1 MFDDHYLAMTAEPTP
16 ETHGKSE
23 ERYRE
28 LFENANDLMY
38 TLDLEGNLTSLNKAG
53 ERMTGYSF
61 EELANKSI
69 TILIEP
75 KQIDVMRQMLDRKL
89 GGETLTTYEVDL
101 KAKDGSTLT
110 LEVSS
115 RLIYQDGQPIGVQ
128 GVARDVTERKRVEQ
142 ALRVSEARYRTLAE
156 AVRHLMWM
164 SDPKGRVIFVNE
176 RWQEFTGD
184 ETDRH
189 LALKWTDVLHPDDLA
204 RVLATRKSGIK
215 AGEAYE
221 VECRMKRADGVYR
234 WHIARVVPLKDDNGD
249 VLQWFGTATDIHDI
263 KHAEESQRFLA
274 GASSILNRSLDYETR
289 LSELARLAVPYL
301 ADWCAVDMLDDDGL
315 PRLLSVAHAD
325 DEKAA
330 TAHELRTRFPLDPSA
345 AYGVPNVLRTGKSE
359 VYSEI
364 DESGIA
370 TYAPD
375 PEQLRLI
382 RHLGAKSGMI
392 IPLVAR
398 DRTLGAITFMMSDS
412 GRRYGASELA
422 LAEELARRAALAID
436 NARLYGEAQAANRL
450 RDEFLATVSHELR
463 TPLNAILGWAQ
474 LLRDGKLD
482 ADGSS
487 HAFEIIE
494 RNAKTQASLIEDILD
509 VSRIITGKLRLDAEA
524 VELVPLTEAAID
536 VVRPA
541 AQAREIQ
548 LAVSLDPRVGSIRGD
563 VNRLQQVVWNLLSNA
578 IKFTPE
584 GGRVMIRLER
594 VHNNARIVVSDS
606 GIGIDPEFLPHV
618 FDRFR
623 QADSAYTRKHGGLGL
638 GLAIVRHLVEMHGGT
653 VRAESEGEGRGATF
667 IVTLP
672 LGQPRIS
679 ESGLLI
685 AGPWNET
692 RIDTARLSAEQRQ
705 IAGGSGGAQAESAVL
720 TGARVLVLD
729 DESDAR
735 ELIGAALA
743 NSGARVISVATTSEA
758 LGTLLECGPDTWP
771 DVIVSDIGMPHIDG
785 LEFIRK
791 VRAMESGRRRRTHA
805 IALTA
810 YAGDDDRAS
819 ALQAGF
825 DVHISKPFDPADLA
839 RAVAT
844 GTGQESGEPRE
855 PRDPREPRET

>member
-1 MFDDHYLAMTAEPTP
+1 MEAEP
-16 ETHGKSE
+16 EQEALRESE

-28 LFENANDLMY
+28 LFENANDIMY

-53 ERMTGYSF
+53 ERLTGYKF
-61 EELANKSI
+61 EDLAHKPI
-69 TILIEP
+69 TTLIEP
-75 KQIDVMRQMLDRKL
+75 EQVDVMRQMLDRKL
-89 GGETLTTYEVDL
+89 GGETLTTYEVGL
-101 KAKDGSTLT
+101 TAKDGSTLT
-110 LEVSS
+110 VEVGS
-115 RLIYQDGQPIGVQ
+115 RLIYQDGRPVGVQ
-128 GVARDVTERKRVEQ
+128 GTARDVTQRKRVEE
-142 ALRVSEARYRTLAE
+142 ALRASEARYRTLAE

-164 SDPKGRVIFVNE
+164 SDAEGKAVYLNE
-176 RWQEFTGD
+176 RWQEYTGT
-184 ETDRH
+184 EHNRH
-189 LALKWTDVLHPDDLA
+189 LELKWLDIIHPDDVA
-204 RVLATRKSGIK
+204 RVQATRSSAIES
-215 AGEAYE
+215 GEAYE
-221 VECRMKRADGVYR
+221 IECRMRRADGVYR
-234 WHIARVVPLKDDNGD
+234 WHLARVVPLKDDNGG

-263 KHAEESQRFLA
+263 KQAEESQRFLA
-274 GASSILNRSLDYETR
+274 EASAILSRSLDYETT
-289 LSELARLAVPYL
+289 LSELAELAVPHI
-301 ADWCAVDMLDDDGL
+301 ADWCAVDMLDEDGL
-315 PRLLSVAHAD
+315 PRLLSVSHVDKAKAD
-325 DEKAA
+325 SAR
-330 TAHELRTRFPLDPSA
+330 ELRRRYPLDPGA
-345 AYGVPNVLRTGKSE
+345 AYGVPNVLRTGEAE

-364 DESGIA
+364 DDSSVAGYAADSG
-370 TYAPD
+370 
-375 PEQLRLI
+375 QLQLI
-382 RHLGAKSGMI
+382 QHLGVRSGMI
-392 IPLVAR
+392 VPLVAR
-398 DRTLGAITFMMSDS
+398 GRTLGAITFMIADS
-412 GRRYGASELA
+412 GRRYGAADLA
-422 LAEELARRAALAID
+422 LAQELAHRAALAID

-563 VNRLQQVVWNLLSNA
+563 ENRLQQVVWNLLSNA

-594 VHNNARIVVSDS
+594 ADNNARIVVSDT
-606 GIGIDPEFLPHV
+606 GIGIQPEFLPHV

-623 QADSAYTRKHGGLGL
+623 QAESAYSRKHGGLGL

-667 IVTLP
+667 VVSLP

-692 RIDTARLSAEQRQ
+692 RIDTARLSPEQRPG
-705 IAGGSGGAQAESAVL
+705 AGLSGGAQAESAIL
-720 TGARVLVLD
+720 DGTRVLVVD

-735 ELIGAALA
+735 ELIETALS
-743 NSGARVISVATTSEA
+743 NRGARVIAVATASEA

-771 DVIVSDIGMPHIDG
+771 DVIVSDIGMQNIDG
-785 LEFIRK
+785 LEFMRK
-791 VRAMESGRRRRTHA
+791 VRAMESARSGRAHA

-810 YAGDDDRAS
+810 YARDEDRAG
-819 ALQAGF
+819 ALEAGY
-825 DVHISKPFDPADLA
+825 DVHIAKPVDPAGLA

-844 GTGQESGEPRE
+844 ASR
-855 PRDPREPRET
+855 RDENSTPM